1 MMSEGGVSAWGS
13 GGVLRAGGVTRGRGC
28 PEGVGVRRDGV
39 TMGGHKG
46 WCHKGG
52 CQKRGGGVRRGS
64 GAVKRGGGGV
74 TRGRGGVQK
83 GGCQK
88 GESQGGVSQ
97 GVGLRRGLGG
107 SVTRLVSQ
115 WGWCHKGW
123 VSQWEGVTMV
133 CVCVTRAGGVTRA
146 GAPRAGG
153 VTRG

>member
-1 MMSEGGVSAWGS
+1 MSAWGS
-13 GGVLRAGGVTRGRGC
+13 GGVLRAGGVTRGRG
-28 PEGVGVRRDGV
+28 VSRR
-39 TMGGHKG
+39 GGCQKG
-46 WCHKGG
+46 WCHN
-52 CQKRGGGVRRGS
+52 GGVTRAGVTRGDARREGGS
-64 GAVKRGGGGV
+64 EGVVVVSKRGGGGV
-74 TRGRGGVQK
+74 TRGWGGVQK